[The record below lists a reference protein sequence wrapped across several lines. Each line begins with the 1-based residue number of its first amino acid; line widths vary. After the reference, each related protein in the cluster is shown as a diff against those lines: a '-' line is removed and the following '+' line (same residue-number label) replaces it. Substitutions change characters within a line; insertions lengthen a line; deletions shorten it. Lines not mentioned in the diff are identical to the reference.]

1 MSIIQNPPVPGEAHR
16 QQRGL
21 SGLLKAGGEY
31 IHCGEPMTF
40 AKSSSR
46 SIYTPIT
53 TEDQDDPLMDVY
65 LETRVLQCACG
76 FRMEL
81 PA

>member
-1 MSIIQNPPVPGEAHR
+1 MSIIQNSPVPEDTPYV
-16 QQRGL
+16 QEGL
-21 SGLLKAGGEY
+21 TGLLRAGAEY
-31 IHCGEPMTF
+31 VHCGEPMAF
-40 AKSSSR
+40 ATSSAR

-53 TEDQDDPLMDVY
+53 TEDEGDPLMDVY